1 MIKQISESKPSSA
14 SGSRAWARRAA
25 DTGPR
30 YRAVSSDRTKTEPA
44 VRALV
49 VFLTWIQLA
58 LVASLGFFCV
68 LAVWLVTRPFDK
80 KRLLSGRMLRL
91 VAASAA
97 QTSLMW
103 RFGIHGPLPARRPGK
118 TVCVSNH
125 CSHTDVFLI
134 SHVPWEMK
142 WLAKKSLFKIPFI
155 GWGMWL
161 VGDVPVERSSP
172 QAAKAA
178 LDECARW
185 LAQGVPVMIFPEGT
199 RSESSELLPFKDGA
213 FRMAIQSGAEIL
225 PMAVA
230 GTHDALPKHGAAPG
244 FARGY
249 LRVGDPISTE
259 GMTLSDVPRLKAA
272 VRQKILELRSEILP
286 LVAR

>member
-1 MIKQISESKPSSA
+1 VI
-14 SGSRAWARRAA
+14 
-25 DTGPR
+25 
-30 YRAVSSDRTKTEPA
+30 
-44 VRALV
+44 L
-49 VFLTWIQLA
+49 FTWIQLF

-68 LAVWLVTRPFDK
+68 LAVWLVTRPFDD
-80 KRLLSGRMLRL
+80 KRLLSGRMLRR

-103 RFGIHGPLPARRPGK
+103 RFKIVGPLPARKPGK

-134 SHVPWEMK
+134 SHLPWEMK
-142 WLAKKSLFKIPFI
+142 WLAKKSLFRIPFI

-161 VGDVPVERSSP
+161 VGDVAVVRSSP

-178 LDECARW
+178 LDECSRW
-185 LAQGVPVMIFPEGT
+185 LARGVPIMIFPEGT
-199 RSESSELLPFKDGA
+199 RSETSELLPFKDGA
-213 FRMAIQSGAEIL
+213 FRMAIQTGAEIL

-230 GTHDALPKHGAAPG
+230 GTQGALPKHGALPG
-244 FARGY
+244 FSRGY
-249 LRVGDPISTE
+249 LRVGEPISTE

-272 VRQKILELRSEILP
+272 VRDEILALRAEILP